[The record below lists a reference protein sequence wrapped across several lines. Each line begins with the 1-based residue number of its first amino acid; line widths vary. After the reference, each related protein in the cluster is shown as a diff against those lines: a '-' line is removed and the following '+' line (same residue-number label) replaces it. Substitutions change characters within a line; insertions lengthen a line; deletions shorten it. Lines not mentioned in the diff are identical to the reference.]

1 MSWASLRAQA
11 GDHHLATPV
20 VTDAPPLAP
29 AGRFAQLFGGLRHR
43 DYAVLLA
50 TFLVTQTGFWL
61 STVGLQWQTAR
72 LTDNDPL
79 LLGALYFCNLIP
91 LLLLSPIGGALADRL
106 DRRRLVVIGQLA
118 TAGLAG
124 VLVAGLVVFGPSLPL
139 LFGFALGIGTT
150 MALMGPANG
159 ALMINAVPPSE
170 ISSAIALQSAT
181 MNVARMVGPA
191 VAGVLIASVGVWAA
205 FGGYL
210 VTSVTAA
217 LALLTVRV
225 PPIVIAPETDR
236 WVGQVRAGLRHA
248 RERQPA
254 GPALLLVAANA
265 LLGSSYVPMLA
276 VYALD
281 ILDGGEVTFTLFF
294 VVTGVGALVGAVA
307 TGLRR
312 EPLSIRGA
320 LTTTLALAG
329 GLLVFALSRDVRLSA
344 AALLVLAAANLAV
357 MTALNVV
364 IQSVVDESQRG
375 RVMSLYIVAWGGL
388 VPLGSLGVGALARV
402 IGPTTALTGASVL
415 LLLITVA
422 GLTWYRPTASPV

>member
-1 MSWASLRAQA
+1 
-11 GDHHLATPV
+11 V
-20 VTDAPPLAP
+20 VTDAPAVP
-29 AGRFAQLFGGLRHR
+29 ASGRLAQLFGGLRHR
-43 DYAVLLA
+43 DYAILLA

-72 LTDNDPL
+72 LTDNDPF

-91 LLLLSPIGGALADRL
+91 LLVLSPIGGALADRL
-106 DRRRLVVIGQLA
+106 DRRRLVIGGQLA
-118 TAGLAG
+118 TAALAG
-124 VLVAGLVVFGPSLPL
+124 ALVTGLFLVGPSLPL

-159 ALMINAVPPSE
+159 ALMINAVPPAALG
-170 ISSAIALQSAT
+170 SAIALQSAT

-191 VAGVLIASVGVWAA
+191 IAGILLAAVGVWAA

-210 VTSVTAA
+210 ATSLVAA
-217 LALLTVRV
+217 VALLAVRV
-225 PPIVIAPETDR
+225 PRIVIEPDTDR
-236 WVGQVRAGLRHA
+236 WVRQVRAGLRHA
-248 RERQPA
+248 RERDPA
-254 GPALLLVAANA
+254 IPALLLVGANA
-265 LLGSSYVPMLA
+265 FLGSSYVPMLA

-281 ILDGGEVTFTLFF
+281 LLEGGDATFTLFF
-294 VVTGVGALVGAVA
+294 VVAGVGALFGAVA

-320 LTTTLALAG
+320 LVTTLALAG
-329 GLLVFALSRDVRLSA
+329 GLLVFALSRTVLLSA

-364 IQSVVDESQRG
+364 IQRVVDESQRG

-388 VPLGSLGVGALARV
+388 VPLGSLAIGALARLV
-402 IGPTTALTGASVL
+402 GPVSALTGFGVAL
-415 LLLITVA
+415 LLATGA
-422 GLTWYRPTASPV
+422 GLTWYRPAVRRG